1 METPQHWDRLA
12 KNQPAEI
19 TMFQISEVQESPA
32 FTDRRSFLAL
42 RGIVVRQEDERT
54 GRRRKFASA
63 HDIRRGFAQ
72 RLINLGV
79 SAETLKVVLRQRDFA
94 TTEKFYGAIRS
105 AQSAAREVRGKLAPA
120 SDSPALVRGLVGGH
134 EKAPR
139 LSTEE
144 LRKRK
149 AVIHSFEL
157 NTPHWCRAA
166 AQTIGI
172 MTIPNYW
179 CATQVIS

>member
-1 METPQHWDRLA
+1 MRGDTRVGDFLVPPERL
-12 KNQPAEI
+12 
-19 TMFQISEVQESPA
+19 TTRHVSRVISMIGKEAGV
-32 FTDRRSFLAL
+32 
-42 RGIVVRQEDERT
+42 VVRQQDTRT
-54 GRRRKFASA
+54 GQRRKYASA

-105 AQSAAREVRGKLAPA
+105 AQSAAREVRGKLPPSCGSSA
-120 SDSPALVRGLVGGH
+120 LVGGH

-149 AVIHSFEL
+149 AVL
-157 NTPHWCRAA
+157 N
-166 AQTIGI
+166 
-172 MTIPNYW
+172 
-179 CATQVIS
+179 SL

>member
-1 METPQHWDRLA
+1 MRGRRWLGESPRAVETPQHWDRLA

-105 AQSAAREVRGKLAPA
+105 AQSAAREVRGKLAPDP
-120 SDSPALVRGLVGGH
+120 DSPALVGGH

-149 AVIHSFEL
+149 AVL
-157 NTPHWCRAA
+157 N
-166 AQTIGI
+166 
-172 MTIPNYW
+172 
-179 CATQVIS
+179 SL

>member
-1 METPQHWDRLA
+1 MPNIAIRFLPERVQWSGDADSKDPGAGAGPKTRGSFSAIVALNNPWELRIIGLTQHA
-12 KNQPAEI
+12 N
-19 TMFQISEVQESPA
+19 
-32 FTDRRSFLAL
+32 
-42 RGIVVRQEDERT
+42 
-54 GRRRKFASA
+54 ASA

-79 SAETLKVVLRQRDFA
+79 SAETLKVVLRHRDFA

-105 AQSAAREVRGKLAPA
+105 AQSAAREVRGKLLP
-120 SDSPALVRGLVGGH
+120 SCDSSALVGGH

-149 AVIHSFEL
+149 AVIYSL
-157 NTPHWCRAA
+157 
-166 AQTIGI
+166 
-172 MTIPNYW
+172 
-179 CATQVIS
+179 